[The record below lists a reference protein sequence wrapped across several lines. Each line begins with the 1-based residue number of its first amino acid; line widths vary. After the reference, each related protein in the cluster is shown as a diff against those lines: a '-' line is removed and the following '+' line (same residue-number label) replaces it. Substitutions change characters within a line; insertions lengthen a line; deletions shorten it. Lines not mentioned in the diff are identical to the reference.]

1 MNTHVHVRHHFRAGL
16 AGCAALALLASAAG
30 LLAPAPAAAKEG
42 EQGRKRW
49 ILDLTHGPLRTV
61 VVSGAARGA
70 AGQAEGTQAYH
81 YLTLHVA
88 NRTGFART
96 WAPSVKAHTDTG
108 RTYIAGGHAE
118 ALAEIRKREGNANL
132 QPLNATAGTLAN
144 GTSVD
149 TVAILGPLDSLY
161 DRVTIEI
168 YGLVDHIATYK
179 MEQYG
184 NKSPEGA
191 RGDAV
196 VIGPR
201 TVIVDSAYYERN
213 QRILAEL
220 RREAAESG
228 GLLPSPGVEYTEV
241 AEERYWEA
249 VYERLGDEFHA
260 EDDMITFVRSGW
272 KVKGEPKGLRVITV
286 EGGGS

>member
-1 MNTHVHVRHHFRAGL
+1 MNTHVHVRHHFRVRR
-16 AGCAALALLASAAG
+16 AGCAALAFLALATGLLASA
-30 LLAPAPAAAKEG
+30 PVAAKEG
-42 EQGRKRW
+42 AQGRKRW
-49 ILDLTHGPLRTV
+49 ILDFTHGPLRTV

-70 AGQAEGTQAYH
+70 GPGEGTQAYH
-81 YLTLHVA
+81 YLTLEVS

-96 WAPSVKAHTDTG
+96 WAPTVKAHTDTG
-108 RTYIAGGHAE
+108 RTYIAGGHTE

-144 GTSVD
+144 GARVD

-161 DRVTIEI
+161 DRVTIEV
-168 YGLVDHIATYK
+168 YGLVDHIAAYK

-191 RGDAV
+191 RGEAV

-228 GLLPSPGVEYTEV
+228 GLLPSPGVEYIEV

-249 VYERLGDEFHA
+249 VYERLGDEYHA

-286 EGGGS
+286 EGGS